1 MINKSYKIEMKIRY
15 FDHAAT
21 TPVREEVIKEMI
33 PYFGM
38 EYGNASVMYSLG
50 RSAKRAIN
58 NARRQVANVI
68 NCEPSEVYFTSCGSE
83 SDNLAIKGFAYANR
97 EKGNHIITSKIEH
110 HAVLDSCKSLEKEG
124 FRVTYLNVDEKGFI
138 DVAQLL
144 NSITPDTILITI
156 MFANNEIGTIEPI
169 EEIGRIA
176 KEKNIVFH
184 TDAVQAIGNARIDV
198 KKMNIDMLSLSGHKF
213 YAPKGVGA
221 LYIKDGIKI
230 KKLQDGGEQESNLR
244 AGTENVAEIV
254 GLGKAI
260 NLIYG
265 QFDEYNSKLK
275 ELRDYY
281 ISEVQRSIPN
291 VKVNGDLVERL
302 PGNASISFSGV
313 DGSELLFKLD
323 ELGICASAGSA
334 CSTSNPEPSHVLTA
348 IGLEK
353 EYINGTLRVS
363 FGKDNT
369 KEDAQYLVESLKSII
384 NSKNGVS

>member
-1 MINKSYKIEMKIRY
+1 M
-15 FDHAAT
+15 
-21 TPVREEVIKEMI
+21 
-33 PYFGM
+33 
-38 EYGNASVMYSLG
+38 
-50 RSAKRAIN
+50 
-58 NARRQVANVI
+58 
-68 NCEPSEVYFTSCGSE
+68 
-83 SDNLAIKGFAYANR
+83 
-97 EKGNHIITSKIEH
+97 
-110 HAVLDSCKSLEKEG
+110 
-124 FRVTYLNVDEKGFI
+124 
-138 DVAQLL
+138 
-144 NSITPDTILITI
+144 
-156 MFANNEIGTIEPI
+156 
-169 EEIGRIA
+169 
-176 KEKNIVFH
+176 FH

-230 KKLQDGGEQESNLR
+230 KKLQDGGEQECDLR

-384 NSKNGVS
+384 NSKNGVT